1 MTTDTFFRALIF
13 SIATASLVSCASA
26 PKPPATADLPPAT
39 IDDAPAPPPIEPT
52 ADEWLTRGKAAL
64 EAGDLEG
71 AETSLGKAAAA
82 SPELVEARF
91 WLGQTA
97 EKSRRF
103 DKASGHYQ
111 ELLERAPTHRPT
123 LRALGHLLL
132 TRTKDFATG
141 TAIFER
147 ALASAPFD
155 PEWLNAKALF
165 LWNKGNATAAEETL
179 RKLLARHPNNATA
192 YETLTLIALT
202 SGKRRLADLFSQRAL
217 ELAPEDA
224 DAHHCRALFLL
235 SALDG
240 KGRAEAAFHLREAV
254 RLNPALS
261 EAWFN
266 LGNLALEHRDYARA
280 HEAFEHVRRLN
291 PDQPDL
297 PLRLAWTFEGLRDES
312 GKPRLRDAVA
322 HYEAQL
328 MASEKDA
335 EALLGLARLFEGP
348 LKEADRALALYERA
362 IEALKPGRRQ
372 KEVIEARDRLKQRVA
387 LEAEVRAQADQG

>member
-13 SIATASLVSCASA
+13 SIATASLASCASA

-328 MASEKDA
+328 MASEKDV

-348 LKEADRALALYERA
+348 LKEADRNP
-362 IEALKPGRRQ
+362 IGRFGYHSCILIVPRQ
-372 KEVIEARDRLKQRVA
+372 
-387 LEAEVRAQADQG
+387 

>member
-13 SIATASLVSCASA
+13 SIATASLASCASA

-71 AETSLGKAAAA
+71 AETSLGKAATA

-224 DAHHCRALFLL
+224 DAHHSRALFLL

-328 MASEKDA
+328 MASEKDV

-387 LEAEVRAQADQG
+387 LEAEVRAQADPG

>member
-13 SIATASLVSCASA
+13 SIATASLASCASA

-192 YETLTLIALT
+192 YETLTLIA
-202 SGKRRLADLFSQRAL
+202 REQRAL
-217 ELAPEDA
+217 EHAPEDA

-328 MASEKDA
+328 MASEKDV

-372 KEVIEARDRLKQRVA
+372 KEVVEARDRLKQRVA
-387 LEAEVRAQADQG
+387 LEAEVRAQADPG